1 MKNKGA
7 AFFTGGIG
15 VGLAIGVA
23 LGVALDNVALGLAL
37 GVAIGAGLGSAGM
50 AAEKKKDDKDAGP
63 EA

>member
-23 LGVALDNVALGLAL
+23 LGVALDNVALGLDAYL
-37 GVAIGAGLGSAGM
+37 GGDSLLR
-50 AAEKKKDDKDAGP
+50 DAGHDG
-63 EA
+63 